1 MNDAY
6 NLHAVK
12 IAIDISL
19 LNVFTF
25 LESLIE
31 GYGVKL
37 GASGVWVRVEK
48 NLWNPIGIA
57 VPKLKFRTTTYFKQ
71 LYWKINYWEN

>member
-48 NLWNPIGIA
+48 KP
-57 VPKLKFRTTTYFKQ
+57 LKSNCT
-71 LYWKINYWEN
+71 